1 MTLGDTGSV
10 RVHIGIRT
18 LVARDED
25 RTRSTFSMPTFAR
38 KAVDHKFIVSGD
50 IPRNSMVG
58 KQRQQIS
65 ELQFNKLP
73 TPSTFSCS
81 KMRSQATTCSDFPS
95 DAMPGIKE
103 VGMVVS
109 LEELES
115 SRSIAGKNFPNFEM
129 LDARIASALN
139 MSDL

>member
-65 ELQFNKLP
+65 EL
-73 TPSTFSCS
+73 
-81 KMRSQATTCSDFPS
+81 
-95 DAMPGIKE
+95 
-103 VGMVVS
+103 
-109 LEELES
+109 
-115 SRSIAGKNFPNFEM
+115 
-129 LDARIASALN
+129 
-139 MSDL
+139 